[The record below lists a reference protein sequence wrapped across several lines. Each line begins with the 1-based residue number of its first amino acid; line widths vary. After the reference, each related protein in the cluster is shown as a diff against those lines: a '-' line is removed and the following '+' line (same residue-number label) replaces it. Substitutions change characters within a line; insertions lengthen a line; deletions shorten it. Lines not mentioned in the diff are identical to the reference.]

1 MTSLK
6 FHRKKPNVKFWNY
19 FENKKRIERF
29 AFEIMRVEKSVE
41 DNFERVMLI
50 LKSIEE
56 GLNYTV

>member
-1 MTSLK
+1 
-6 FHRKKPNVKFWNY
+6 
-19 FENKKRIERF
+19 
-29 AFEIMRVEKSVE
+29 MRVEKSVE